1 MAQSRSYDT
10 PTAPTADAD
19 GTETQAPSTAAYTD
33 TPGQALP
40 KDGAGNWGV
49 AARWFMFAVIAI
61 AFVACLYIFFDR

>member
-1 MAQSRSYDT
+1 MAQSRSHDT
-10 PTAPTADAD
+10 ETAPTARAD
-19 GTETQAPSTAAYTD
+19 GTETQAPSTDAYT
-33 TPGQALP
+33 TTSGQALP